1 MSRLRYFISPLFI
14 TVLFF
19 YCFSN
24 QAPCL
29 AAESRLKIVA
39 TQTMFAD
46 IVQEIGKDKVD
57 VKCIAGPKFNVH
69 FIQPKPS
76 DVRNVTKADLYVNA
90 GLDLEAWSGPLLE
103 AAGKPELFIGA
114 ERNLDLSKGIAILN
128 VPQQPI
134 SRSEGDIH
142 MFGNP
147 HYNMNPENA
156 GIMAEN
162 ILGKLKEIDPKNAS
176 FYEENAKTFI
186 TRLDEK
192 ISEWKKLRADFK
204 GQEIISYH
212 EDIAY
217 FADFLGL
224 KAEQFIESKPGIPPT
239 PKHLEFLEEYVKTN
253 HIKAIVMPTYYPKD
267 ASEKLAQRV
276 GAKVVTIC
284 QNVGEIPG
292 TDDTLSFFDYNFKQI
307 SGVLK

>member
-1 MSRLRYFISPLFI
+1 MFRLRYFVLPLII
-14 TVLFF
+14 TILFF
-19 YCFSN
+19 SCSLNPIPCF
-24 QAPCL
+24 AG
-29 AAESRLKIVA
+29 EGKLKIVA

-57 VKCIAGPKFNVH
+57 VKYIAPPKFNVH

-114 ERNLDLSKGIAILN
+114 ERNLDLSKGITILN

-156 GIMAEN
+156 KIMAET
-162 ILGKLKEIDPKNAS
+162 ILGKLKEIDPKSAY

-186 TRLDEK
+186 SRLEEK

-267 ASEKLAQRV
+267 AAEKLAQRV

-292 TDDTLSFFDYNFKQI
+292 TDDTLSFFDYDFKQI
-307 SGVLK
+307 SEALK